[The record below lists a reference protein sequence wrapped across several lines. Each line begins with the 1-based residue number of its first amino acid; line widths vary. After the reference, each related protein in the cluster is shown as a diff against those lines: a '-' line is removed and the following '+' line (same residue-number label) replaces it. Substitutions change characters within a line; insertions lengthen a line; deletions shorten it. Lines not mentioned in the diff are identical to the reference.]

1 MIEVLSPMIEP
12 LYSIPYTAPTGPAA
26 SAASAGPT
34 AHGWLL
40 ASAADLSAVA
50 CACLCLVVL
59 PGLLWRTR
67 GVLAPF
73 WQDAARVHRWL
84 ARKVAAVVGVGL
96 AGALV
101 CLGLVAVVVAVVA
114 VVAATMVACASAL
127 GRVWRA
133 GGRLRLGRWAMPP

>member
-40 ASAADLSAVA
+40 ASATDLSAMA
-50 CACLCLVVL
+50 FACLCLVVL

-101 CLGLVAVVVAVVA
+101 CLGLVAVAGMA
-114 VVAATMVACASAL
+114 MVACASAGRPL